1 MKKQE
6 NPKLSSDFTVEDIH
20 KVREHNY
27 EITKDMD
34 IAEKQEYYNAKGK
47 EVHQQI
53 QERRSIKKSLLPK
66 SVL

>member
-27 EITKDMD
+27 EVTKDMT
-34 IAEKQEYYNAKGK
+34 ATEKQEYYNVKGK

-53 QERRSIKKSLLPK
+53 QERKRCKRL
-66 SVL
+66 